1 LSNGQILSILTSNG
15 TPLVTYVMK
24 AVPSAIPLNVNGFYM
39 LRFIERHG
47 QVIQSVATLA
57 TAFAAVAAVL
67 FVPWQIAAN
76 DRNNRAQ
83 AAREIYR
90 EFLSISIQRPELT
103 ALAYC
108 SLTDPVERAAHES
121 YVDYLLY
128 TAEQVLDLNAAD
140 WEAAIGARLR
150 SHAPYLCTF
159 QNDDLDALTPAVA
172 EMVSQI
178 VSDCPAASICEE
190 HQP

>member
-1 LSNGQILSILTSNG
+1 MLSF
-15 TPLVTYVMK
+15 V
-24 AVPSAIPLNVNGFYM
+24 
-39 LRFIERHG
+39 ERYG
-47 QVIQSVATLA
+47 QVIQSVAALA
-57 TAFAAVAAVL
+57 TAVAAVAAVL

-103 ALAYC
+103 ALSYC
-108 SLTDPVERAAHES
+108 SVADPVARAAHES
-121 YVDYLLY
+121 YVDYMLY

-140 WEAAIGARLR
+140 WEATIGARLR

-159 QNDDLDALTPAVA
+159 QDDDLDALTPAVA
-172 EMVSQI
+172 MMVRQI
-178 VSDCPAASICEE
+178 VADCPAASICDGT
-190 HQP
+190 QP